1 MENMK
6 YRTESDLLG
15 THDVPAD
22 AFYGVQTTRAIE
34 NFHISGQLL
43 SNYHNFIRG
52 MAITKKAAAMA
63 NVEVGMI
70 TPEQGEPSSGL
81 VTNCS
86 TDVSTTSSP
95 ST

>member
-1 MENMK
+1 MK
-6 YRTESDLLG
+6 NQEFRTESDLLG
-15 THDVPAD
+15 QKQVPVEAL
-22 AFYGVQTTRAIE
+22 YGVQTSRAME

-70 TPEQGEPSSGL
+70 TPEQGDAIMWEP
-81 VTNCS
+81 
-86 TDVSTTSSP
+86 
-95 ST
+95 